1 MLALFAFCFF
11 IIHDHDPFPPI
22 ISIVKTFI
30 LFFLKIIVHF
40 SSVYLVFSLNN
51 RSVKSFIQMNRLLSK
66 KLYFIQV
73 RSNKRSRNL
82 TMNGQNRSNNFKL
95 VFSFLKNDA
104 KFYSFTKT
112 IPISNNKI
120 LRNNR

>member
-1 MLALFAFCFF
+1 MGMLALFSFCFF
-11 IIHDHDPFPPI
+11 IIHDHDTFPPI

-40 SSVYLVFSLNN
+40 SSVYLVFSLND

-95 VFSFLKNDA
+95 VFFVFKE
-104 KFYSFTKT
+104 
-112 IPISNNKI
+112 
-120 LRNNR
+120 